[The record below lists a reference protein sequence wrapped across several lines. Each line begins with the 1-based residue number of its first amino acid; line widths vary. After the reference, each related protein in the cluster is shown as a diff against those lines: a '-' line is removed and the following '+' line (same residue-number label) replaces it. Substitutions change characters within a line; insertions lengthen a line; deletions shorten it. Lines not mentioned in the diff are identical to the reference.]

1 MTDAPGIPASIEA
14 QIRARG
20 PVLDL
25 PLVQS
30 LYQQA
35 LEVQP
40 REGVEVT
47 RDLPYGPNE
56 RHRID
61 VYRPVDIAAQSSASI
76 IFLHGGGFIRGDKA
90 GRDNVGHYFARHGF
104 VTLLANYRLA
114 PVNTWPAGAEDVA
127 RALCWAQ
134 ENISRWGGNPQRVFV
149 AGESAGAAHVALATL
164 VKRFHSPTGMRPAG
178 AVLISGV
185 YNVRL
190 EAMARRQFAVPTP
203 DPRNDA
209 YFGSNRDTFPG
220 MSTVDLVDAAPFPLF
235 MSYAELDMMQM
246 QVQAGELFSRL
257 VTRHGF
263 DPELAVI
270 RGHNHLSQVYSI
282 NTGDD
287 SLSGPLLEFLKRH
300 G

>member
-1 MTDAPGIPASIEA
+1 MTGTSGIPASIEA

-20 PVLDL
+20 SVLDL

-40 REGVEVT
+40 RDGVEVT
-47 RDLPYGPNE
+47 RDLPYGPHE

-61 VYRPVDIAAQSSASI
+61 VYRPVDIAVQSSASI
-76 IFLHGGGFIRGDKA
+76 VFLHGGGFIRGDKA
-90 GRDNVGHYFARHGF
+90 GRDNVGLYFARHGF
-104 VTLLANYRLA
+104 VTLVANYRLA
-114 PVNTWPAGAEDVA
+114 PAHTWPAGAEDVT

-134 ENISRWGGNPQRVFV
+134 ENISRWGASPQQVFV

-164 VKRFHSPTGMRPAG
+164 VKRFHLTASVPFAG
-178 AVLISGV
+178 AILISGV
-185 YNVRL
+185 YDVRL
-190 EAMARRQFAVPTP
+190 ETMARRQFGVPTP

-209 YFGSNRDTFPG
+209 YFGTDRDELPG

-263 DPELAVI
+263 DPELVVI
-270 RGHNHLSQVYSI
+270 RGHNHLSQVYSM

-287 SLSGPLLEFLKRH
+287 SLSAPILQFLKRH

>member
-1 MTDAPGIPASIEA
+1 MAAASKIPASIEA
-14 QIRARG
+14 AIRARG
-20 PVLDL
+20 AVLDL

-30 LYQQA
+30 LYQHA

-40 REGVEVT
+40 RDGVEVT
-47 RDLPYGPNE
+47 RDLAYGPDE
-56 RHRID
+56 RHRVD
-61 VYRPVDIAAQSSASI
+61 VYRPPDMPAQSAPGL

-90 GRDNVGHYFARHGF
+90 GRDNVGLYFARQGL
-104 VTLLANYRLA
+104 VTLVANYRLA
-114 PVNTWPAGAEDVA
+114 PAHTWPSGAEDVS
-127 RALCWAQ
+127 RVLSWAQ
-134 ENISRWGGNPQRVFV
+134 DNISRWKGSPQRVFV

-164 VKRFHSPTGMRPAG
+164 VRRFHSATAFPIAG
-178 AVLISGV
+178 VVLISGV
-185 YNVRL
+185 YNVQL
-190 EAMARRQFAVPTP
+190 EGMAKRQFGISTP

-209 YFGSNRDTFPG
+209 YFGSNVDALAA
-220 MSTVDLVDAAPFPLF
+220 MSTVDLVDAAPLPLF

-263 DPELAVI
+263 DPELKVI

-287 SLSGPLLEFLKRH
+287 SLSGPILDFLRRH
-300 G
+300 Q

>member
-1 MTDAPGIPASIEA
+1 MTDASGIPASIEA
-14 QIRARG
+14 RIRAGG

-25 PLVQS
+25 PLVHS

-35 LEVQP
+35 LEDQP
-40 REGVEVT
+40 RDGVDVT
-47 RDLPYGPNE
+47 RDLPYGPHE
-56 RHRID
+56 RHRVDIF
-61 VYRPVDIAAQSSASI
+61 RPVDIAATFGASM

-104 VTLLANYRLA
+104 VTLVANYRLA
-114 PVNTWPAGAEDVA
+114 PAHTWPAGAQDVT
-127 RALCWAQ
+127 RALSWAQ

-164 VKRFHSPTGMRPAG
+164 VKRFHSPTGLPPAG

-185 YNVRL
+185 YNVLL

-209 YFGSNRDTFPG
+209 YFGTNREDFPG

-235 MSYAELDMMQM
+235 MSYAELDMVQM

-287 SLSGPLLEFLKRH
+287 SLGGPILEFLKRH

>member
-1 MTDAPGIPASIEA
+1 MTDASGIPASIEA

-20 PVLDL
+20 SVLDL

-40 REGVEVT
+40 RDGVDVT

-61 VYRPVDIAAQSSASI
+61 VYRPTDIAAQSSASI

-90 GRDNVGHYFARHGF
+90 GRDNVGHYFARHGI
-104 VTLLANYRLA
+104 VTLVANYRLA
-114 PVNTWPAGAEDVA
+114 PAHTWPAGAEDVT
-127 RALCWAQ
+127 RTLCWAQ
-134 ENISRWGGNPQRVFV
+134 ENISRWGGSPQRVFV

-164 VKRFHSPTGMRPAG
+164 VKRFHSTTGMPLAG
-178 AVLISGV
+178 ALLISGV
-185 YNVRL
+185 YNVHL
-190 EAMARRQFAVPTP
+190 EAMARRQFGVPTP

-209 YFGSNRDTFPG
+209 YFGSNRDEFPG
-220 MSTVDLVDAAPFPLF
+220 MSTVDLVDATPFPLF

-287 SLSGPLLEFLKRH
+287 SLSGPILDFLKRH

>member
-1 MTDAPGIPASIEA
+1 MTEASGIPAPIEA

-20 PVLDL
+20 SVLDL

-35 LEVQP
+35 LDVQP
-40 REGVEVT
+40 RDGVAVT

-56 RHRID
+56 RHHLD
-61 VYRPVDIAAQSSASI
+61 AYRPIDAAAQSSASM
-76 IFLHGGGFIRGDKA
+76 IFLHGGGFIRGNKA
-90 GRDNVGHYFARHGF
+90 GRDNVGYFFARQGF
-104 VTLLANYRLA
+104 VTLVANYRLA
-114 PVNTWPAGAEDVA
+114 PAHAWPAGAEDVT
-127 RALCWAQ
+127 RALCWTQ

-149 AGESAGAAHVALATL
+149 AGESAGAAHIALATL
-164 VKRFHSPTGMRPAG
+164 VKRFHPSSRIPPAG
-178 AVLISGV
+178 ALLISGV
-185 YNVRL
+185 YNASL
-190 EAMARRQFAVPTP
+190 EAMARRQFAIPTP

-209 YFGSNRDTFPG
+209 YFGSNRDAFPA

-235 MSYAELDMMQM
+235 MSYAELDMLQM